1 MLKDSLY
8 DLIVKDIQKSR
19 ETIRNMGLDVV
30 DNVFT
35 ICYALEKTRH
45 LSGAYVECGVF
56 KGSTLLTANE
66 FCKLRSIDKPFIGC
80 DTFSGFPASK
90 EANPN
95 DQPEMFESLYKSG
108 KITEKHYQLSK
119 KRLSSLASQ
128 EHLSTQYF
136 SNPES
141 LVFSE
146 SKLRRINLIQGSFSE
161 TLPSLKGDISV
172 LHIDCDLYEPYK
184 ICLETQFENVVKGGM
199 IVLDEYYS
207 LKYPGARIAVN
218 EFLESLDSNIY
229 ELKMHQTGEFARWFI
244 LKK

>member
-1 MLKDSLY
+1 
-8 DLIVKDIQKSR
+8 
-19 ETIRNMGLDVV
+19 MGLEVV
-30 DNVFT
+30 DNVFM

-45 LSGAYVECGVF
+45 LSGSYVECGVF

-66 FCKLRSIDKPFIGC
+66 FCKLRGIDKLFVGC
-80 DTFSGFPASK
+80 DTFSGFPATK
-90 EANPN
+90 EINPN
-95 DQPEMFESLYKSG
+95 DLPEMFEILYKSG
-108 KITEKHYQLSK
+108 KITEKHYDLSK
-119 KRLSSLASQ
+119 KRLSSLVSQ
-128 EHLSTQYF
+128 EHLLTNYF
-136 SNPES
+136 SNTEN

-184 ICLETQFENVVKGGM
+184 ICLETQFKNVVRGGI

-218 EFLESLDSNIY
+218 EFLESLDPKVY
-229 ELKMHQTGEFARWFI
+229 ELKMHQTGEFERWFI